1 MKKIALF
8 LMVVFCLGLTACSKD
23 AEVNAF
29 ITENHAVIEDIVK
42 KIDANP
48 SEAGV
53 DEAQKSFDAKKA
65 GLKTKWDA
73 IKDARGAQV
82 SSDVQKKLNDSV
94 AADMKM
100 LQDIQTK
107 HASKLA
113 GDGDAMNKYVKL
125 VQAYAD
131 IIKM

>member
-65 GLKTKWDA
+65 GLKAKWDA

-113 GDGDAMNKYVKL
+113 GDGDAMDKYVKL
-125 VQAYAD
+125 VQSYAD